1 MIAGF
6 ENTVAALIAGY
17 ASIGFNRKRT
27 LMSKILASLI
37 DKGLIKV
44 NGNDYV
50 LAAAEATPSLCDK
63 EEKE

>member
-1 MIAGF
+1 MVLKIQWQHLLPDM
-6 ENTVAALIAGY
+6 TSV
-17 ASIGFNRKRT
+17 GFNRKRT

-50 LAAAEATPSLCDK
+50 LAAAEATPSLFDK